1 MKLSKLKELLESG
14 SITREEYE
22 EMAKLAEPDEPNEP
36 SGQNEPNEPN
46 EPDDELEGKIQR
58 AVDRATNKLGN
69 ENKSLREELTK
80 LKNEKLTAEERAAL
94 EKKEKEAELEK
105 RERELLDK
113 ENRLYAVKA
122 IKKANLDDGSDSALD
137 LVEFVMAEDEER
149 IDTKVKAFSRLVDK
163 LVKAEVER
171 TFKKNGGKPGGGS
184 GGGGTADNPYKK
196 ETFNLTKQMELE
208 MNSPEEAK
216 KLMAEAG
223 V

>member
-1 MKLSKLKELLESG
+1 MKLSKLKELLENG
-14 SITREEYE
+14 SITQEEYE
-22 EMAKLAEPDEPNEP
+22 AMAKSAEPDEPNEP
-36 SGQNEPNEPN
+36 SGPDEPN
-46 EPDDELEGKIQR
+46 EPDDDLEERIQR

-80 LKNEKLTAEERAAL
+80 LKNEKLTAEERAEL

-105 RERELLDK
+105 RERELTDK

-149 IDTKVKAFSRLVDK
+149 IDAKVKAFSKLVDK
-163 LVKAEVER
+163 LVKSEVDCV
-171 TFKKNGGKPGGGS
+171 FKKNGGKPGGSS
-184 GGGGTADNPYKK
+184 GGGGGTPGNPYKK

-208 MNSPEEAK
+208 LNNPDEAKRLKEEAG
-216 KLMAEAG
+216 A
-223 V
+223 